1 MENAVDI
8 EQAEKLQVENLL
20 LKNRLALAEIA
31 NQQSV
36 IADVGRAL
44 NTTIGA
50 LRSKYKLD
58 TSWRLDVESFKFIKV
73 EQPPEMG
80 LPVKVPM
87 EPEGPEAVS

>member
-20 LKNRLALAEIA
+20 LKNRLAQAEIS
-31 NQQSV
+31 NQHSV
-36 IADVGRAL
+36 IADVGRVL
-44 NTTIGA
+44 NTTISA

-58 TSWRLDVESFKFIKV
+58 TTWRLDIESFKFVKI

-80 LPVKVPM
+80 LPVKVPL
-87 EPEGPEAVS
+87 PENE